1 MNEVSQFRNGL
12 PTTSLTT
19 ERRTTLSLMSLNRV
33 HKHTEV
39 TVRAIRQ
46 RSGIPYEVERKVCQD
61 CHRLLEEKPLKRA
74 NAA

>member
-1 MNEVSQFRNGL
+1 
-12 PTTSLTT
+12 
-19 ERRTTLSLMSLNRV
+19 MSLNRV